1 MITHAD
7 ADKSKNSGNEENVD
21 GLPSSVIE
29 KKKTFEKP
37 MINFIP
43 KVPQK
48 STEKEQKPVTA
59 ADVVFSTGFVKESD
73 SEDSNLQR
81 KSNKTLKTETNS
93 GKDFF
98 EDEST
103 YEEEKINSEDDE
115 EEKKPRTEPSF
126 MVLVNDYEVMFH
138 EIRKLVGKVPN
149 RYKYELHN
157 LLFPIMTIGYL
168 RMILSGKYR
177 KGKTFV
183 ENSQRYLDHSY
194 VGRIEKLIGLQSGAN
209 LPKKARRLIG
219 DEAEQLGITMYADT
233 YRLLV
238 IHMKSWSY
246 VLQQT
251 FLRHFDLSADNN
263 ITEPRQ
269 HAIIGSATPEKIFW
283 ANPDSLK
290 EKKENSPPSRR
301 KRYKNLK
308 PSPTRNAN
316 LPTCTRLYTPTPK
329 RWDLEQIKE
338 DEERRVPLNRE
349 NLPSAYLYTAIEH
362 VETVI
367 CAAFANNLTMI
378 SVGTDCSTIHV
389 YSLTP
394 SKLVHIKPADYLKH
408 LDTGMS
414 GIDESMLDA
423 SKKKMR
429 RTLVGHQGPVY
440 GCTFAPHD
448 RFLLSCAHD
457 RTVRCWCLLSWSCV
471 VIYPGHASAVYGV
484 CYAPLGYY
492 FATVSDDRTA
502 RVWVQDNKKS
512 LCILVGHLAEVICC
526 IFHPNRHYL
535 ATGSGDCTV
544 RMWDIVKAVQVRV
557 FSGHREPVNTL
568 AYSICGRYLVSGAD
582 DKCIVV
588 WDTEK
593 EQLVRALSHHTE
605 AINCLQFAMDNKLFV
620 AGGQD
625 CQLSIW
631 DFERII
637 QEYDMEKAKQTNSA
651 SKPEKSEK
659 PEKPESKPAQ
669 PSIRKRSRE
678 FLVQSYPSKGT
689 PFYMLHITRRN
700 LLLGFCVQ
708 RAEDINKE
716 SGYSEAKY
724 QEWREFLDILKLKAC
739 FANGQQQ
746 QQNEE
751 TANGEQQQQKEE
763 TANEA
768 EAAVK
773 VEDESPADQELK
785 LEDKDGEQHE

>member
-1 MITHAD
+1 MITQD
-7 ADKSKNSGNEENVD
+7 ADKSNSSVNEENVD

-29 KKKTFEKP
+29 KNNKSEKT
-37 MINFIP
+37 MINFITTI
-43 KVPQK
+43 PQK
-48 STEKEQKPVTA
+48 STEKEQKPATA
-59 ADVVFSTGFVKESD
+59 ADIVFSTGFVKESD
-73 SEDSNLQR
+73 SDDSNWQR
-81 KSNKTLKTETNS
+81 KSKAQKTETNS

-98 EDEST
+98 EDESN

-115 EEKKPRTEPSF
+115 EEIKPNAEPSF
-126 MVLVNDYEVMFH
+126 VVVLNDYEVMFH
-138 EIRKLVGKVPN
+138 EIRKLVEKVPN

-157 LLFPIMTIGYL
+157 LLFPIMAIGYL
-168 RMILSGKYR
+168 RMIFNGKYR

-183 ENSQRYLDHSY
+183 ENSQRYLNHSY
-194 VGRIEKLIGLQSGAN
+194 MARIEKLIGLQSGAN
-209 LPKKARRLIG
+209 LPKKARRLLG
-219 DEAEQLGITMYADT
+219 DENEHLRITMYADT

-238 IHMKSWSY
+238 LHMKSWSRS
-246 VLQQT
+246 LQQI
-251 FLRHFDLSADNN
+251 FVRHFDLLADNN

-269 HAIIGSATPEKIFW
+269 HAIIGSGTPEKIFW
-283 ANPDSLK
+283 ANPESLK
-290 EKKENSPPSRR
+290 EKKENSPPLRR
-301 KRYKNLK
+301 KRFKNFK
-308 PSPTRNAN
+308 PSPTRNVN

-367 CAAFANNLTMI
+367 CASFSNNLTMLSI
-378 SVGTDCSTIHV
+378 GTNCSTIHV
-389 YSLTP
+389 YSLTS

-423 SKKKMR
+423 SNKKMR

-471 VIYPGHASAVYGV
+471 VIYPGHAAAVYGV

-593 EQLVRALSHHTE
+593 EQLVRALLHHTE

-637 QEYDMEKAKQTNSA
+637 QEYDMEKVKQTIS
-651 SKPEKSEK
+651 SGKQ
-659 PEKPESKPAQ
+659 EKPESKPPKQ
-669 PSIRKRSRE
+669 SIKQRSSE
-678 FLVQSYPSKGT
+678 VLVQSYPSKGT

-700 LLLGFCVQ
+700 VLLGFCVQ
-708 RAEDINKE
+708 RAEDIDKE
-716 SGYSEAKY
+716 SGKQSGYSEAKY
-724 QEWREFLDILKLKAC
+724 REWREFLDILKLKAC
-739 FANGQQQ
+739 FANGEQQ
-746 QQNEE
+746 QQNEKTE
-751 TANGEQQQQKEE
+751 NKAEVKKE
-763 TANEA
+763 NE
-768 EAAVK
+768 
-773 VEDESPADQELK
+773 SSADQELDK
-785 LEDKDGEQHE
+785 LEDNDEEQHE

>member
-1 MITHAD
+1 MTTPD
-7 ADKSKNSGNEENVD
+7 AVKSNNSGNEENVE
-21 GLPSSVIE
+21 GLSSSVIE
-29 KKKTFEKP
+29 KKKKFEKE
-37 MINFIP
+37 MINFLT
-43 KVPQK
+43 KLPQK
-48 STEKEQKPVTA
+48 STEKEQKPATA
-59 ADVVFSTGFVKESD
+59 ADVVFPTGVVKESD
-73 SEDSNLQR
+73 SDESNWQR
-81 KSNKTLKTETNS
+81 KSKTLKPETNS

-103 YEEEKINSEDDE
+103 YEEEKVNSEDE
-115 EEKKPRTEPSF
+115 EEEVRPSAEPSF
-126 MVLVNDYEVMFH
+126 VFVLNDYEVMFH

-157 LLFPIMTIGYL
+157 LLFPIMAIGYL
-168 RMILSGKYR
+168 RMLFNGKYR

-183 ENSQRYLDHSY
+183 ENSQRYLNHSY
-194 VGRIEKLIGLQSGAN
+194 AARIEKLIGFQSGAN
-209 LPKKARRLIG
+209 LPKKARRLLG
-219 DEAEQLGITMYADT
+219 DENEQLGIAMYADT
-233 YRLLV
+233 HRLLTLH
-238 IHMKSWSY
+238 IKSWSRS
-246 VLQQT
+246 LQQI
-251 FLRHFDLSADNN
+251 FERHFDVVSDHN
-263 ITEPRQ
+263 IAEPRQ
-269 HAIIGSATPEKIFW
+269 HAIIGAAMPEKIFW
-283 ANPDSLK
+283 ANPESLK

-301 KRYKNLK
+301 KRFKNFK
-308 PSPTRNAN
+308 PSPTRNVN
-316 LPTCTRLYTPTPK
+316 LPTCTRLFTPTPK

-338 DEERRVPLNRE
+338 DEERRVPLSRE

-367 CAAFANNLTMI
+367 CASFSNNLTMLSI
-378 SVGTDCSTIHV
+378 GTNCSTIHV
-389 YSLTP
+389 YSLTS
-394 SKLVHIKPADYLKH
+394 SKLVHIKPADYLKN

-471 VIYPGHASAVYGV
+471 VIYPGHAAAVYGV

-582 DKCIVV
+582 DKYIVV

-605 AINCLQFAMDNKLFV
+605 AVNCLQFAMDNKLFV

-637 QEYDMEKAKQTNSA
+637 QEYDVEKVKPTNSSSKA
-651 SKPEKSEK
+651 EKEESKPEKV
-659 PEKPESKPAQ
+659 ESKPPKQ
-669 PSIRKRSRE
+669 SIRERSSE
-678 FLVQSYPSKGT
+678 VLIQSYPSKGT

-708 RAEDINKE
+708 RAEDIQKE
-716 SGYSEAKY
+716 LGKQSGYSEAKY
-724 QEWREFLDILKLKAC
+724 REWREFLDILKLKAC

-746 QQNEE
+746 EQQNKE
-751 TANGEQQQQKEE
+751 AQGEAEVKEE
-763 TANEA
+763 QE
-768 EAAVK
+768 
-773 VEDESPADQELK
+773 EDDSADQEL
-785 LEDKDGEQHE
+785 EAEENAESEVQTN